1 MPPKK
6 KSAVAQ
12 ATIEEGFDNTS
23 PSMENMISFEEI
35 LNKRLTEHTK
45 ELNVI
50 VMKSKEA
57 LQNDLKAI
65 QASQQFMS
73 DKFDQILTEITQLKA
88 ENVQLKREVNE
99 LNDKVSKLEEE
110 QENINSYSQRD
121 CLEFHGIPQ
130 NLTENTDELIMRVTN
145 LVGVQI
151 TLNDISIPTVCRL
164 EEYQLHQSLLN
175 SQIDVQKILFIKIKE
190 N

>member
-12 ATIEEGFDNTS
+12 ATVEEGFDSTS
-23 PSMENMISFEEI
+23 PLMENMISFEEI

-99 LNDKVSKLEEE
+99 LNDKLRSRSSSD
-110 QENINSYSQRD
+110 IGYA
-121 CLEFHGIPQ
+121 
-130 NLTENTDELIMRVTN
+130 NTDNKLYINESLTIM
-145 LVGVQI
+145 
-151 TLNDISIPTVCRL
+151 LNYAYYYCLS
-164 EEYQLHQSLLN
+164 
-175 SQIDVQKILFIKIKE
+175 
-190 N
+190 

>member
-65 QASQQFMS
+65 QAS
-73 DKFDQILTEITQLKA
+73 
-88 ENVQLKREVNE
+88 
-99 LNDKVSKLEEE
+99 
-110 QENINSYSQRD
+110 
-121 CLEFHGIPQ
+121 
-130 NLTENTDELIMRVTN
+130 
-145 LVGVQI
+145 
-151 TLNDISIPTVCRL
+151 
-164 EEYQLHQSLLN
+164 
-175 SQIDVQKILFIKIKE
+175 
-190 N
+190 

>member
-12 ATIEEGFDNTS
+12 ATVEEGSDSTS

-35 LNKRLTEHTK
+35 LNKRLTKHTK
-45 ELNVI
+45 ELNAI

-73 DKFDQILTEITQLKA
+73 DKFDQTLTQITQLKA

-99 LNDKVSKLEEE
+99 LNNKVSKL
-110 QENINSYSQRD
+110 
-121 CLEFHGIPQ
+121 
-130 NLTENTDELIMRVTN
+130 
-145 LVGVQI
+145 
-151 TLNDISIPTVCRL
+151 
-164 EEYQLHQSLLN
+164 
-175 SQIDVQKILFIKIKE
+175 KE
-190 N
+190 